1 MFFRMGKETRC
12 SPGWE
17 KTVMFFR
24 VGPGWRRPVGWGG
37 TKVFF
42 LDGVEM
48 EILSGMELRQRTP
61 PREDRVGD
69 VL

>member
-1 MFFRMGKETRC
+1 MFFRMGKETRFLQD
-12 SPGWE
+12 GE

-42 LDGVEM
+42 
-48 EILSGMELRQRTP
+48 
-61 PREDRVGD
+61 
-69 VL
+69 